1 MKKIIVFSGLLLMV
15 FFAQAQFTK
24 ATLQVSGLTCS
35 LCNNA
40 INKALK
46 ALPFVNS
53 VKSDIKNAA
62 FDVEFK
68 DGKAV
73 DIDAIKAAVQ
83 DAGFSVAK
91 LKMTGNFNNVN
102 IENDGH
108 VAINGRTFHFLSVS
122 GQSLNGE
129 KTLTIVDKDFLTA
142 KEFKKFS
149 KATSMSCV
157 QTGKAAG
164 CCKKEGIAE
173 NTRIYHVTI

>member
-15 FFAQAQFTK
+15 FFVQAQFTK
-24 ATLQVSGLTCS
+24 ATLQASGLTCS
-35 LCNNA
+35 MCNNA

-46 ALPFVNS
+46 ALPFVS
-53 VKSDIKNAA
+53 AVKPDIKNAE
-62 FDVEFK
+62 FDITFK
-68 DGKAV
+68 EEAV
-73 DIDAIKAAVQ
+73 ADIDALKAAVE

-91 LKMTGNFNNVN
+91 LKMTGNFSNVS
-102 IENDGH
+102 IENDEH
-108 VAINGRTFHFLSVS
+108 VDINGRTFHFLSVS